1 MQRLAIWLTLFVG
14 LINGWRTFALIDQW
28 DVLLIYGVRY
38 SQPGLLVMSVIWT
51 TLFLA
56 LGVIGWRYPR
66 AVWLPIPLA
75 FLLYTLY
82 NVWLPTPTLPFLY
95 WHLFLL
101 IFTGLTLRFGGWRKQ
116 HQREGETS

>member
-1 MQRLAIWLTLFVG
+1 MQRLAIWLTLLMG
-14 LINGWRTFALIDQW
+14 LINGWRTLALIQQRET
-28 DVLLIYGVRY
+28 LLTYGVRY
-38 SQPGLLVMSVIWT
+38 SLTLLIAMSIFWMI
-51 TLFLA
+51 LFVT
-56 LGVIGWRYPR
+56 LGVIGWRKPR

-101 IFTGLTLRFGGWRKQ
+101 IFTAFALRFGRRRNTIK
-116 HQREGETS
+116 